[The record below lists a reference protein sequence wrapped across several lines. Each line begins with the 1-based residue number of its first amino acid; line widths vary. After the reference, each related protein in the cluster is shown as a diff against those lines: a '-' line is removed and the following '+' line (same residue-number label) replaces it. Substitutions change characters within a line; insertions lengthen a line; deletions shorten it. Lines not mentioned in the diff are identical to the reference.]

1 MREGTMIGFMLIA
14 NFLATLFII
23 GYCLCLSRKY
33 RRIESDRLCRYK
45 GTVYKVIDIVYN
57 GNDWFMRKARLQTDS
72 YPYVVEV
79 FISDVRIVNCDK
91 DRL

>member
-1 MREGTMIGFMLIA
+1 MREGTIIGFMLIA
-14 NFLATLFII
+14 IFFAALVMI

-33 RRIESDRLCRYK
+33 RRIESDRQCLYK
-45 GTVYKVIDIVYN
+45 GTVYKVIAVVYN

-79 FISDVRIVNCDK
+79 FISDIRIVDRDK

>member
-1 MREGTMIGFMLIA
+1 MREGTIIGFMLVA
-14 NFLATLFII
+14 NFFAALVMI

-33 RRIESDRLCRYK
+33 SRIESDRLCRYK

-57 GNDWFMRKARLQTDS
+57 SEDWFMRKARLQTDS

-79 FISDVRIVNCDK
+79 FISDVRIVDRNK
-91 DRL
+91 D